1 MKKLFSLTFL
11 MIFCLL
17 QIMAQEADS
26 KKWLIS
32 MNTPLGNTL
41 GDGLV
46 LPGSIGFVSVTDED
60 DETSNILGIGGSV
73 AYQVIDNLYAGINLT
88 YGRQWDDD
96 DFTVNTFL
104 AGPQVR
110 YYVPVGSNSV
120 FLSANAVFG
129 SSKTSFDNFDDTVDL
144 RSFGG
149 ALGYAYSVN
158 STLDIEAQISYDA
171 ATATDED
178 DDDSDANF
186 LGVRLGFSIHL

>member
-1 MKKLFSLTFL
+1 MKKLFGLTLILVFGFQL
-11 MIFCLL
+11 N
-17 QIMAQEADS
+17 AQEVDS

-32 MNTPLGNTL
+32 MNTPLAVGI

-46 LPGSIGFVSVTDED
+46 LPGSIGFLSATND
-60 DETSNILGIGGSV
+60 DETTNFLGIGGSFGYEV
-73 AYQVIDNLYAGINLT
+73 VNNFYAGLNLT
-88 YGRQWDDD
+88 FGRQWDED
-96 DFTVNTFL
+96 DFSVSSFL

-110 YYVPVGSNSV
+110 YYFTQASSSL
-120 FLSANAVFG
+120 FISANAAFG
-129 SSKTSFDNFDDTVDL
+129 GTTVGFNDEDETVNW

-186 LGVRLGFSIHL
+186 LGIRLGFSIHL